1 MTTLSPHALIVPTD
15 IAEAAV
21 GGMETE
27 VTSLGEGILASV
39 INTVSREV
47 EEEVGRRLHV
57 HADTLHIQ
65 ASDWEESPRDG
76 YAALLWLPLWPL
88 VEVTTSGVTV
98 AAGTAYPG
106 GQIVYA
112 NERYTELAGFFG
124 YRREDQTLATLQA
137 ITGLSALTVLPE
149 AMDGLVHDVA
159 CELALHMIDVR
170 AAGRYSGG
178 RKIQQVGSVPMTIEA
193 PDPLRRTRILQR
205 LHSWRPLAV

>member
-57 HADTLHIQ
+57 HADTLHLQ
-65 ASDWEESPRDG
+65 TSEWETSSRDG

-112 NERYTELAGFFG
+112 GERYTEIGGFFG
-124 YRREDQTLATLQA
+124 YRREDQTLAMLQA
-137 ITGLSALTVLPE
+137 ISGLSALTVLPD
-149 AMDGLVHDVA
+149 ALPDMVKDTA
-159 CELALHMIDVR
+159 CELALLMISER
-170 AAGRYSGG
+170 SSGRYTGG
-178 RKIQQVGSVPMTIEA
+178 RTIQQVGSVPMTIEA